1 MAKKRKTREVIKVLE
16 GNEAAAY
23 GAMLCRPDVIC
34 AYPITPQ
41 TSLLEQLFQF
51 KADGL
56 LDAEMIP
63 VESEHSAMSAVI
75 GAAKAGGRSFTST
88 SSQGLAFM
96 YEAYI
101 DASTMRLP
109 IVMVIATREMQSP
122 IGVSSSEQDAIMAR
136 DGGWITINVE
146 SCQEILDNIIMAYRL
161 AEDPEIL
168 LPVNVCYD
176 GFYLSYLSEPVSIPS
191 QEEVERFLP
200 PFKPSTRLDPQ
211 MPMTNPYCVGE
222 LPVKY
227 RYGHLAAMQ
236 RAKTK
241 LEEIDREFQKT
252 FGRSYGGQIEEYRCG
267 DADIVLIA
275 MGSCV
280 GTARV
285 VVDGKR
291 DEGLKV
297 GLIKIRMFRPFPRER
312 MVDALR
318 GKKAVGLIDRNVCFG
333 WGSGTLF
340 AELKAALFD
349 LDTRMPLLNFIA
361 GLSGLDITLSHIERA
376 IDAIQSTTQGKPYQE
391 VTWLDLE

>member
-1 MAKKRKTREVIKVLE
+1 MAAKVKQTIKVVE

-23 GAMLCRPDVIC
+23 GAMLCQPDVIC

-41 TSLLEQLFQF
+41 TSLLDYLFQF

-56 LDAEMIP
+56 LKAEMVT
-63 VESEHSAMSAVI
+63 VESEHSAMSTVI
-75 GAAKAGGRSFTST
+75 GAAKAGGRTFTST
-88 SSQGLAFM
+88 SSQGLALM
-96 YEAYI
+96 YEPYI

-122 IGVSSSEQDAIMAR
+122 LGVACSEQDAILAR
-136 DGGWITINVE
+136 EGGWIMINVE
-146 SCQEILDNIIMAYRL
+146 SCQEILDGIIMAYRL

-168 LPVNVCYD
+168 LPVSMCYD
-176 GFYLSYLSEPVSIPS
+176 GFYLSYLSEPVNLPS
-191 QEEVERFLP
+191 QEEVDRFLP
-200 PFKPSTRLDPQ
+200 PYKPSVCLDPQ
-211 MPMTNPYCVGE
+211 MPMTNTYCVGE

-241 LEEIDREFQKT
+241 LEEIEREFQSI
-252 FGRSYGGQIEEYRCG
+252 FGRSYGGQIEEYRCE
-267 DADIVLIA
+267 DADIVLVA

-285 VVDGKR
+285 VVDNKR
-291 DEGLKV
+291 DQGLKV
-297 GLIKIRMFRPFPRER
+297 GLIKIRMFRPFPREKI
-312 MVDALR
+312 VDALN

-340 AELKAALFD
+340 IELKAALFNS
-349 LDTRMPLLNFIA
+349 DTRIPLLNFIA
-361 GLSGLDITLSHIERA
+361 GLSGLDITLQHIERA
-376 IDAIQSTTQGKPYQE
+376 IDAIESAAQGKPYQE

>member
-1 MAKKRKTREVIKVLE
+1 MAVKKTKEIIKVLE

-23 GAMLCRPDVIC
+23 GAMLCQPDVIC
-34 AYPITPQ
+34 GYPITPQ
-41 TSLLEQLFQF
+41 TSLLEHLFQF

-56 LDAEMIP
+56 LTAEMVAI
-63 VESEHSAMSAVI
+63 ESEHSAMSTVI
-75 GAAKAGGRSFTST
+75 GAAKAGGRTFTST

-96 YEAYI
+96 YEPYI

-122 IGVSSSEQDAIMAR
+122 IGVASGEQDAIMAR
-136 DGGWITINVE
+136 DGGWVMINVE
-146 SCQEILDNIIMAYRL
+146 SCQEILDSIIMAYRL
-161 AEDPEIL
+161 AEDPEVL
-168 LPVNVCYD
+168 LPVNVCYN
-176 GFYLSYLSEPVSIPS
+176 GFYLSYLSEPVNLPA
-191 QEEVERFLP
+191 QEEVEQFLP

-211 MPMTNPYCVGE
+211 MPMTNTYCVGE

-241 LEEIDREFQKT
+241 LEEIEREFQSI
-252 FGRSYGGQIEEYRCG
+252 FGRSYGGQIEEYRCE

-285 VVDGKR
+285 AVDKKR
-291 DEGLKV
+291 DEGLNI

-312 MVDALR
+312 IVDALK

-340 AELKAALFD
+340 IELKAALFNS
-349 LDTRMPLLNFIA
+349 DTRMPLLNFIA
-361 GLSGLDITLSHIERA
+361 GLSGLDITLQHMERA
-376 IDAIQSTTQGKPYQE
+376 INAIRLAAQGKPYQE
-391 VTWLDLE
+391 VVWLDLE

>member
-1 MAKKRKTREVIKVLE
+1 MAAKVKQTIKVLE

-23 GAMLCRPDVIC
+23 GAMLCQTDVIC

-41 TSLLEQLFQF
+41 TSLLDYLFQF

-56 LDAEMIP
+56 LKAEMVA

-75 GAAKAGGRSFTST
+75 GAAKAGGRTFTST

-96 YEAYI
+96 YEPYI
-101 DASTMRLP
+101 DASTGRLP

-122 IGVSSSEQDAIMAR
+122 LGVASSEQDAILAR
-136 DGGWITINVE
+136 DGGWIMINVE
-146 SCQEILDNIIMAYRL
+146 SCQEILDGVIMAYRL

-176 GFYLSYLSEPVSIPS
+176 GFYLSYLSEPVNLPA

-200 PFKPSTRLDPQ
+200 PFKPSTYLDPQ

-222 LPVKY
+222 LPSKY

-236 RAKTK
+236 RAKMK
-241 LEEIDREFQKT
+241 LEEIDREFQNT
-252 FGRSYGGQIEEYRCG
+252 FGRSYGGQIEQYRCE

-285 VVDGKR
+285 VVDNKR
-291 DEGLKV
+291 DQGLKV
-297 GLIKIRMFRPFPRER
+297 GLIKIRMFRPFPREKIL
-312 MVDALR
+312 DALN

-340 AELKAALFD
+340 IELKAALFNS
-349 LDTRMPLLNFIA
+349 DTRIPLLNFIA
-361 GLSGLDITLSHIERA
+361 GLSGLDITLQHIERA
-376 IDAIQSTTQGKPYQE
+376 IDAIESAAQGKPYQE

>member
-1 MAKKRKTREVIKVLE
+1 MAVKNRTNEIIKVLE

-41 TSLLEQLFQF
+41 TSLLEYLFQF

-56 LDAEMIP
+56 LKAEMVA
-63 VESEHSAMSAVI
+63 VEGEHSAMSSVI
-75 GAAKAGGRSFTST
+75 GAAKAGGRTFTST

-96 YEAYI
+96 YEPYI
-101 DASTMRLP
+101 DASTGRLP

-122 IGVSSSEQDAIMAR
+122 LGVASSEQDAIMAR
-136 DGGWITINVE
+136 DGGWIMINVE
-146 SCQEILDNIIMAYRL
+146 SCQEILDGIIMAYRL
-161 AEDPEIL
+161 GENPDIL

-176 GFYLSYLSEPVSIPS
+176 GFYLSYLSEPVSLPS
-191 QEEVERFLP
+191 QEQVERFLP

-211 MPMTNPYCVGE
+211 VPMTNPYCVGE

-241 LEEIDREFQKT
+241 LEEIEREFHSI
-252 FGRSYGGQIEEYRCG
+252 FGRSYGGQIEEYRCE
-267 DADIVLIA
+267 DADIVLIT

-285 VVDGKR
+285 VVDKKR
-291 DEGLKV
+291 EEGLRV
-297 GLIKIRMFRPFPRER
+297 GLIKIRMFRPFPKER
-312 MVDALR
+312 IMNAVK

-333 WGSGTLF
+333 WGSGTIF
-340 AELKAALFD
+340 IELKAALFD
-349 LDTRMPLLNFIA
+349 SDTRMPLLNFIA
-361 GLSGLDITLSHIERA
+361 GLSGLDITVQHIERA
-376 IDAIQSTTQGKPYQE
+376 INAIHLAAQGEPYQE